1 MKRSCAPSQKKLI
14 TSFGD
19 MRVHPAQEHPT
30 FKDSLAT
37 QILEH
42 APPSPKPSEATL
54 SPPGAPLKR
63 RRTIAKKKAFTS
75 KLEKCPFILTQ
86 ADESGNDGTSSDD
99 SPSEESSR
107 TSLVTSS
114 SDTSELSTGSDV
126 ITSHETLQEIWNR
139 SKTTGLKGKPVV
151 VNLALSETLAELE
164 ESASI
169 LRKQVNGG
177 TDMTASQWCLLKS
190 LVHHIGIYWQPTSK
204 SGQTIINLDASTKED
219 LLLADQGK

>member
-1 MKRSCAPSQKKLI
+1 MKRSCAPSQKKLT

-42 APPSPKPSEATL
+42 VPPSPKPSEATL
-54 SPPGAPLKR
+54 SPPGAPQKK

-86 ADESGNDGTSSDD
+86 ADESENDGTSSDD
-99 SPSEESSR
+99 AQSQASSKTSR
-107 TSLVTSS
+107 VTSLL
-114 SDTSELSTGSDV
+114 DTSE
-126 ITSHETLQEIWNR
+126 TSSESECDICHKTLQETWKHYLPTG
-139 SKTTGLKGKPVV
+139 SKGGPVV

-177 TDMTASQWCLLKS
+177 MDMTPSQWCLLKS
-190 LVHHIGIYWQPTSK
+190 LVHSIGIYWAPTLK

-219 LLLADQGK
+219 LLLQDQGK